1 MLYLLLFYNHTPLV
15 HLLRYYLLS
24 ITGKWVLNA
33 EFIKVLLPEL
43 WLPNIAILPEELGIY
58 FNS

>member
-1 MLYLLLFYNHTPLV
+1 
-15 HLLRYYLLS
+15 
-24 ITGKWVLNA
+24 VLNA

-43 WLPNIAILPEELGIY
+43 WLPNIAILPEEFGIY